1 MSRATTAV
9 IHGHGAKFNTL
20 HKKVIGSGIGGVL
33 LDNGLGGQSSYM
45 SEQAYTHSTG
55 RKINGSGLSDKIS
68 DRLKNLNIAK
78 PIGKPKKKN
87 IVLSL

>member
-1 MSRATTAV
+1 
-9 IHGHGAKFNTL
+9 
-20 HKKVIGSGIGGVL
+20 
-33 LDNGLGGQSSYM
+33 M

-78 PIGKPKKKN
+78 PIGKHKKKN